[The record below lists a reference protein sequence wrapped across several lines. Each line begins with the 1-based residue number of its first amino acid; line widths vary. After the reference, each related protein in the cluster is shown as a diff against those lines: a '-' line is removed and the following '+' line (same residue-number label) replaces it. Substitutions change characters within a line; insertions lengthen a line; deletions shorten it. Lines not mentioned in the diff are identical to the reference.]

1 MLYSDNAEPAVEELL
16 TDPIAQL
23 LMSRD
28 GLEMEDV
35 RAHIED
41 ARKKLRRKR
50 PQKTLGAPTD
60 FPR

>member
-41 ARKKLRRKR
+41 ARKAPPPEAAAKDLRR
-50 PQKTLGAPTD
+50 TN
-60 FPR
+60 